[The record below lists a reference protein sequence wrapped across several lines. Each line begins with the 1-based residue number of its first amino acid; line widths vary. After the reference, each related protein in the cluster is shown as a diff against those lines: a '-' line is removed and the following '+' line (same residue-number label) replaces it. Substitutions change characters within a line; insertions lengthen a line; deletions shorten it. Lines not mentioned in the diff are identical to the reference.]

1 MDANTKDVL
10 MAIIALIS
18 AVVTPLILLYVT
30 KKQNEKID
38 NNQVALTANQT
49 QIAAKVE
56 EYHKEVN
63 GHMTQLLKTREDLG
77 AANEKVR
84 AAAEAPTT
92 PTTSI
97 HDTGPVKL
105 TITEGELKVIP
116 ETKPKPK
123 KL

>member
-38 NNQVALTANQT
+38 NNQIALTANQN
-49 QIAAKVE
+49 QITAKVE

-84 AAAEAPTT
+84 AASEAPATQTT
-92 PTTSI
+92 PPVQL
-97 HDTGPVKL
+97 TGATKL
-105 TITEGELKVIP
+105 KIVEGEIKVKP
-116 ETKPKPK
+116 GETKK
-123 KL
+123 K